1 MQIDPKLSCTLYS
14 ELGVHF
20 VRNTQKKEIILV
32 NIRSARRKPIKYFY
46 LHGGKT
52 GWID

>member
-20 VRNTQKKEIILV
+20 VRNIHTMDVLYQIYGEKSCERLF
-32 NIRSARRKPIKYFY
+32 NCC
-46 LHGGKT
+46 H
-52 GWID
+52 

>member
-20 VRNTQKKEIILV
+20 VRNIQYGFQPVYTF
-32 NIRSARRKPIKYFY
+32 IRFAVAMNYFNDVET
-46 LHGGKT
+46 K
-52 GWID
+52 

>member
-20 VRNTQKKEIILV
+20 VRNIHLDALSYQVAIPL
-32 NIRSARRKPIKYFY
+32 IK
-46 LHGGKT
+46 
-52 GWID
+52 

>member
-20 VRNTQKKEIILV
+20 VRNIQV
-32 NIRSARRKPIKYFY
+32 SSYFTF
-46 LHGGKT
+46 K
-52 GWID
+52 